1 MATLPRSAIDEYTRQ
16 LHLVSDGMKQALAA
30 ELETIDW
37 SDMAAAKTRVLEVM
51 QLYCG
56 GATDAAAVL
65 ASNFYSLAREYA
77 TGLTY
82 DALALSGRVP
92 EATTAAVESFF
103 APETATPESI
113 KPKLLS
119 RLGYEVSRAAGDC
132 VFINGGRDHKKPRY
146 ARVPSGSE
154 TCAFCL
160 MLGSRGF
167 VYSSAR
173 NAGFLNHYHDNC
185 DCRVVP
191 SWAEMMVEG
200 YDPEAIYD
208 QWQESIDA
216 EARARAERKGTT
228 FEEEKAHI
236 TSTYRKSASN
246 AQQKAKAR
254 GSRSSGETTFYQ
266 GLRAEIT
273 QADASSDF
281 DRAVSNVKRFE
292 NQGRITPGQ
301 SKALRIAI
309 SKRKEALGLK

>member
-16 LHLVSDGMKQALAA
+16 LHLVSDGMKQAMAA

-103 APETATPESI
+103 ASETATPESI
-113 KPKLLS
+113 KSSLMQ
-119 RLGYEVSRAAGDC
+119 RLGYEVSRAAGDT
-132 VFINGGRDHKKPRY
+132 VFINGQHDHRKPTY
-146 ARVPSGSE
+146 ARVPSGGE

-160 MLGSRGF
+160 MLASRGF
-167 VYSSAR
+167 VYRTSR
-173 NAGFLNHYHDNC
+173 GAGFLNHYHDNC

-191 SWAEMMVEG
+191 SWASMTIED
-200 YDPEAIYD
+200 YDPQAIYD
-208 QWQESIDA
+208 QWQDAIDT
-216 EARARAERKGTT
+216 EARARAERKGTDES
-228 FEEEKAHI
+228 EERAAIMGAYRRSASAAKGRANLKAAEKA
-236 TSTYRKSASN
+236 AN
-246 AQQKAKAR
+246 A
-254 GSRSSGETTFYQ
+254 
-266 GLRAEIT
+266 
-273 QADASSDF
+273 
-281 DRAVSNVKRFE
+281 
-292 NQGRITPGQ
+292 
-301 SKALRIAI
+301 
-309 SKRKEALGLK
+309 